1 MRRRLLFLPVLLAL
15 LACSAAPAPAPPAAS
30 EPEPGPT
37 HPAGATPRLGAKPQ
51 PAGPD
56 IRGRITRIDAGASS
70 ILVEGSLESD
80 TRYDRASVRITG
92 DTKIVRTR
100 GGETVP
106 FAELEVGD
114 LVEASFTGPVAE
126 SYPVQA
132 TAAEVV
138 VLRSD
143 TVDQ

>member
-15 LACSAAPAPAPPAAS
+15 LACSAAPAPPAAS

-56 IRGRITRIDAGASS
+56 IRGRITRIDTSS

-114 LVEASFTGPVAE
+114 LVEASFTGAVAE